1 MANVND
7 GSVVWSLN
15 KINNAEQ
22 LNGLTAEQIKNNA
35 INGKTVKL
43 QGKSG
48 SFTLTYTKQGTKPTF
63 TIPLPSGYSRNQC
76 SYVITEEYNS
86 ETWNEIVT
94 SISTKLTGVNQ
105 TNGVVTADISS
116 HQAQNVSIT
125 CRYMVTSA
133 K

>member
-35 INGKTVKL
+35 INGKIVQV
-43 QGKSG
+43 QGVSG
-48 SFTLTYTKQGTKPTF
+48 SFNLSYGERDVVSY
-63 TIPLPSGYSRNQC
+63 TIPLPNGFTRQQC
-76 SYVITEEYNS
+76 AYIITEASAVDAEY
-86 ETWNEIVT
+86 
-94 SISTKLTGVNQ
+94 TGVYIQTTFASVNQ
-105 TNGVVTADISS
+105 LNGVVTASYGKDTNYETVTVNIRY
-116 HQAQNVSIT
+116 VVIT
-125 CRYMVTSA
+125 A